1 MRDDAPAAPLAIGT
15 TPPGT
20 MMFALGKT
28 LVWALGGDG
37 IAAEA
42 RPYGGTGILIPLVQ
56 SGGLDLSFCGTGDL
70 YDQFHGVGASD
81 GRPNPDI
88 RAIGVLFPN
97 RFAFFVR
104 QDSPI
109 RSRSDLAGCRV
120 PYGFNDMPTVRANV
134 DALLANAGLTA
145 ADIVAVPVRNLI
157 DNVDALIDGRAD
169 LAFFALGQPKVAQAN
184 AAVGGIR
191 FLPVDPAPDAVAR
204 LRTFIRT
211 GYVGTVAPAADL
223 PGVVDPMTV
232 AQYDVV
238 AVVNVA
244 MPAKRV
250 ETLLRTLVGRRSDMT
265 SGMPLFRDLDVARM
279 YQAFDVPYHP
289 GAAAHY
295 AAMGLAQAKTPG

>member
-1 MRDDAPAAPLAIGT
+1 MRDRAPDRPLAIGT

-28 LVWALGGDG
+28 LTKALADDS

-56 SGGLDLSFCGTGDL
+56 NGELDLSFCGTGDL
-70 YDQFHGVGASD
+70 YDQFHGVGASA
-81 GRPNPDI
+81 GRASPDV

-109 RSRSDLAGCRV
+109 LSRSDLAGRRV
-120 PYGFNDMPTVRANV
+120 PYGFDDMPTVRANV

-145 ADIVAVPVRNLI
+145 ADTVAVPVRNLI

-169 LAFFALGQPKVAQAN
+169 VAFFALGQPKVAQAH
-184 AAVGGIR
+184 AAAGGIR
-191 FLPVDPAPDAVAR
+191 FLPVDPDPAAVAR
-204 LRTFIRT
+204 LRAFIRT
-211 GYVGTVAPAADL
+211 GYVGMVAPAADL
-223 PGVVDPMTV
+223 PGVAAPMTV

-238 AVVNVA
+238 AVVNAA
-244 MPAKRV
+244 MPATRV
-250 ETLLRTLVGRRSDMT
+250 VSLLRTLVGRRADMV
-265 SGMPLFRDLDVARM
+265 SGMPLFRDLDAGRM
-279 YQAFDVPYHP
+279 HQAFDVPYHP
-289 GAAAHY
+289 GAVAY
-295 AAMGLAQAKTPG
+295 YGERGFGQASVPS